1 MIQRRDQRGATNGG
15 DGFRFSATRLRLA
28 VLATVCVVA
37 WAQGPV
43 IAAGTRLPIKPAA
56 IETPS
61 GTPPAVDAISTGSID
76 PAPSTAAGG
85 YSDRVA
91 ATTNSPD
98 DVERSKILDEQRY
111 RSAAELDAVAAN
123 IKLSQET
130 VQSLDA
136 EIAKLAADR
145 DRIRQ
150 AMIDA
155 AAAQKTISANLAAT
169 EDRIDHL
176 AVEEGT
182 IKGSLRERRG
192 VLSEVLA
199 ALERMGR
206 KPPPALLVK
215 PQDALG
221 SVRSAILLGA
231 VVPSIRDETRL
242 LVADLDRLAKVR
254 QSIDAEKTT
263 YVAQMTMHR
272 EEEARLARLFDEKQK
287 LEATNRSRRSSE
299 SVKAAELAGKASDL
313 KDLIA
318 SLQAEAATARAD
330 EETARNAAAEAEAE
344 RVADAEK
351 ADAAR
356 LEAERQAI
364 AEQQRAERQRVAA
377 REKTERFER
386 EQVAMAQ
393 GAEVAGQV
401 DTSSSTDETLR
412 TAANGS
418 VDRPA
423 GAVGPSPVDVASS
436 PRPPANRVPSST
448 ESPAVPS
455 SPPPSSKPTA
465 TPSEAQ
471 MEMASLEPDVGEL
484 TPPKADGGPVAAV
497 TPHYDIDTLRR
508 ETARLTPA
516 APFSTMKGRL
526 SKPVAGRTVIGYGS
540 EDDIGREATG
550 MSIAARADDMVT
562 TPADATVLY
571 AGPFRSYGQLLILDA
586 GDGYH
591 VVLAGMDRID
601 VEAGQFVSAGEP
613 VAMMGARRVASVA
626 VAEFGA
632 LEPSLYVEFRKDG
645 KPVDPSPWW
654 ADEPSGRTRNDS

>member
-1 MIQRRDQRGATNGG
+1 MT
-15 DGFRFSATRLRLA
+15 ATRWRLA
-28 VLATVCVVA
+28 VLATVGVLA

-43 IAAGTRLPIKPAA
+43 IAAGTRLPGGPASIMA
-56 IETPS
+56 PT
-61 GTPPAVDAISTGSID
+61 GTAAAVDAIATGSVD
-76 PAPSTAAGG
+76 PAPSSVAGG
-85 YSDRVA
+85 FSDRVA
-91 ATTNSPD
+91 ATTNSPR
-98 DVERSKILDEQRY
+98 DVERSKILEEQRHK
-111 RSAAELDAVAAN
+111 SAAELDAVAAT
-123 IKLSQET
+123 IQLSDET

-145 DRIRQ
+145 GRIRQ

-155 AAAQKTISANLAAT
+155 AAAQKAISANLAAT

-231 VVPSIRDETRL
+231 VVPSIRNETRL
-242 LVADLDRLAKVR
+242 LVADLDRLTKVR

-263 YVAQMTMHR
+263 YATQMTKHR
-272 EEEARLARLFDEKQK
+272 EEEARLARLFDEKEK
-287 LEATNRSRRSSE
+287 LEASNRDRRAAE
-299 SVKAAELAGKASDL
+299 TANAAELAGKASDL

-318 SLQAEAATARAD
+318 SLQADAESARAAEEAARK
-330 EETARNAAAEAEAE
+330 AAAEAEAT
-344 RVADAEK
+344 RVADARK

-356 LEAERQAI
+356 LEAERQATAALW
-364 AEQQRAERQRVAA
+364 AETQRVAA
-377 REKTERFER
+377 REKTERLAR

-393 GAEVAGQV
+393 GTDVAGQAG
-401 DTSSSTDETLR
+401 TSAVADETLR

-418 VDRPA
+418 GDRLENSTGLDPIDRNSVPRAEVSGLA
-423 GAVGPSPVDVASS
+423 GA
-436 PRPPANRVPSST
+436 RPGT
-448 ESPAVPS
+448 ESPAAS
-455 SPPPSSKPTA
+455 SSQGAPANPAA
-465 TPSEAQ
+465 TPSGSPT
-471 MEMASLEPDVGEL
+471 EMASLEPNAGGL
-484 TPPKADGGPVAAV
+484 TPPNADGGPVTAV
-497 TPHYDIDTLRR
+497 TPHYDIDSLRR
-508 ETARLTPA
+508 ETARLAPA

-526 SKPVAGRTVIGYGS
+526 SKPVAGRTVIRYGS
-540 EDDIGREATG
+540 EDDIGRETTG
-550 MSIAARADDMVT
+550 MSIGARADDVVT
-562 TPADATVLY
+562 APADATVLY

-613 VAMMGARRVASVA
+613 VAMMGARRIASVA

-654 ADEPSGRTRNDS
+654 TDAPSGRTRNDS